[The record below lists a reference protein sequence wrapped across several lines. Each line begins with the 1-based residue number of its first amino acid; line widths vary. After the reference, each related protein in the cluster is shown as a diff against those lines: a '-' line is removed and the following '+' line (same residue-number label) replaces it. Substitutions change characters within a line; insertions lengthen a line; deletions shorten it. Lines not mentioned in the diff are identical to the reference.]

1 MDKKRVEPTLM
12 DNMLE
17 SLSKVNKGETVT
29 LDPIEASPGLIYE
42 RITDVT
48 YGLLLKKTLTVEEI
62 SLLAILLKAMYN

>member
-1 MDKKRVEPTLM
+1 MDKKHVEPTLM

-29 LDPIEASPGLIYE
+29 LDPIEASPGLIYA
-42 RITDVT
+42 RITDIT

-62 SLLAILLKAMYN
+62 SLLGILLKAMYN